1 MVCSY
6 QGDCEQ
12 KTSTDFF
19 AEFEIYTIYIACFV
33 HTIVW
38 GIGLKIAD
46 IKKDGGNIFTSSD
59 SMEKRIGK
67 SKVCISVW
75 KPTKYVQIAL
85 TLCVFCFSWKFA
97 QSEISISTSFTL
109 CYSFILSKAAAQSVK
124 RTKWNRTMWG
134 LPVQW

>member
-46 IKKDGGNIFTSSD
+46 IKKDGGNIFTSSH

-67 SKVCISVW
+67 SKVCISVS
-75 KPTKYVQIAL
+75 KQTMYYV
-85 TLCVFCFSWKFA
+85 
-97 QSEISISTSFTL
+97 
-109 CYSFILSKAAAQSVK
+109 
-124 RTKWNRTMWG
+124 
-134 LPVQW
+134 LPM

>member
-6 QGDCEQ
+6 QGDCEK

-67 SKVCISVW
+67 SKVRMCKKTNYYISRSNQG
-75 KPTKYVQIAL
+75 P
-85 TLCVFCFSWKFA
+85 
-97 QSEISISTSFTL
+97 
-109 CYSFILSKAAAQSVK
+109 
-124 RTKWNRTMWG
+124 NR
-134 LPVQW
+134 LFD

>member
-6 QGDCEQ
+6 QGDCEK

-46 IKKDGGNIFTSSD
+46 IKKDGGNIFTSD

-67 SKVCISVW
+67 SKVCMKTNYSVHNEL
-75 KPTKYVQIAL
+75 KCGKSPFLQVNY
-85 TLCVFCFSWKFA
+85 CFCHK
-97 QSEISISTSFTL
+97 STFFEKDFL
-109 CYSFILSKAAAQSVK
+109 FKKC
-124 RTKWNRTMWG
+124 
-134 LPVQW
+134 